1 MHKTKHV
8 LHVVGPL
15 RRGGTEVWLENIVQL
30 NKTSNIH
37 FSILSIGDDGETL
50 CPRFRELGVPLHFVS
65 ATKDPI
71 KMARALYQVFKTSGT
86 YDAVHAHVEFFSGLV
101 VLIASLAGIK
111 TRIVHCHTDCRTKRS
126 HLTWQRKLYQN
137 SMSQLVRWFS
147 TDRVGASKVA
157 AQSMFGT
164 QSAKIIYC
172 GVNLDQFTMAAQEK
186 GIQRR
191 QALGIGDRQIVL
203 GHVGR
208 METVKRHELLLEIL
222 QNVLEEG
229 VDAQLVLVGDGSL
242 RAQLENKA
250 DQMNLKDRAHFVGER
265 PEIGEYLS
273 GVFDVFV
280 FPSRYEGLGLALVE
294 AQAAGLPCVT
304 SRVIPPEAF
313 VIPELV
319 HVVNASAGLNE
330 WTDAVLREVQKV
342 SSDHLKKSDHLQ
354 SVQQSPFSAEVS
366 FQSLVSLYRESV
378 ST

>member
-1 MHKTKHV
+1 M
-8 LHVVGPL
+8 
-15 RRGGTEVWLENIVQL
+15 WLENIVQR
-30 NKTSNIH
+30 NKTSDIR

-50 CPRFRELGVPLHFVS
+50 CPRFRELGIPLHFVS

-71 KMARALYQVFKTSGT
+71 KMARALYRVFKYSGF

-126 HLTWQRKLYQN
+126 HLTWKRKLYQN
-137 SMSQLVRWFS
+137 SMGRLISWFS

-164 QSAKIIYC
+164 QPASIIYC
-172 GVNLDQFTMAAQEK
+172 GVNLDQFSLAAREK

-191 QALGIGDRQIVL
+191 QALGISDRQVVI

-222 QNVLEEG
+222 QSVIHEG

-242 RAQLENKA
+242 RVQLENKA
-250 DQMNLKDRAHFVGER
+250 DQMKLKNRVHFVGER

-304 SRVIPPEAF
+304 SEVIPSEAF
-313 VIPELV
+313 VVPELV
-319 HVVNASAGLNE
+319 SVVDANAGLKD
-330 WTDAVLREVQKV
+330 WTDAVLKEVQRV
-342 SSDHLKKSDHLQ
+342 SRDDLNKSNHLY
-354 SVQQSPFSAEVS
+354 SVQQSPFSSEMS
-366 FQSLVSLYRESV
+366 FQSLVRLYQESV